1 MLRDDKYVLHSMEW
15 KSVLVVHYGCNVGV
29 YLDMSVVYY
38 EDGASRH
45 IIDKEAEVRASG
57 EHA

>member
-1 MLRDDKYVLHSMEW
+1 MSNHF
-15 KSVLVVHYGCNVGV
+15 SVYERVHFGCDVGV
-29 YLDMSVVYY
+29 YVKMSVVYY

-45 IIDKEAEVRASG
+45 TIGKETEVRASG